1 MNIALAMSVFFLV
14 CFLVYVFIAIF
25 VPEWVGITG
34 RKAKSVLHEHHEE
47 PQAGLQATNQESP
60 DERKGGS

>member
-34 RKAKSVLHEHHEE
+34 RKAKSVLHEHREE
-47 PQAGLQATNQESP
+47 PPLDSQASTQNSSE
-60 DERKGGS
+60 ERTAGS